1 MSSRSDL
8 KGAFSQPLRP
18 SRGIHNAPQASILL
32 PAGSTLE
39 SREISEPSFDER
51 EIGAGGLFLLVLV
64 LPWLFVLALALGYAK
79 FIA

>member
-1 MSSRSDL
+1 M
-8 KGAFSQPLRP
+8 
-18 SRGIHNAPQASILL
+18 RGIASLGGMSTDDPSCGSKYALPQHSILL

-39 SREISEPSFDER
+39 SRELGEPSFDER